1 MTLLYTLFKTCKQI
15 YRKNNVVYSIPTTI
29 DMYMFSDAYPMHIKE
44 IHIVYH
50 YKMKWYSDIKSS
62 LKSLIKFELKSER
75 HPPLMPL
82 YDLLFWANTSH
93 VTQFYLIHDISIQV
107 VFMVAYKKTS
117 MLLPGIVLLFCLIP
131 QSWESWDDQPNMRKA
146 WHSRNSFITVLT
158 VLDTL

>member
-1 MTLLYTLFKTCKQI
+1 MTLLYTLFKTCKQT
-15 YRKNNVVYSIPTTI
+15 YYKNNVVYSIPTTI

-93 VTQFYLIHDISIQV
+93 VTLFYLIHDISSV
-107 VFMVAYKKTS
+107 VFMVAYKKRPCYFQEFS
-117 MLLPGIVLLFCLIP
+117 YYSLLFPNRENLGMTN
-131 QSWESWDDQPNMRKA
+131 QTWERRDIQEILLLQFWQ
-146 WHSRNSFITVLT
+146 F
-158 VLDTL
+158 